1 METSIKKKIEF
12 YCAYQE
18 RCKMEVTQKLRKLG
32 ILGGDLD
39 KYIYHLINNDFLN
52 EKRFSKH
59 YVRGKFNNNDWGRIK
74 IIRELESRKISVVNI
89 NNGLS
94 EINQEDYLKKK
105 NIKIG
110 ILGGTFDPA
119 HKGHLTISRVA
130 KKKIKLNYIIW
141 SITQKNPFKKQS
153 KINIEKRIKIS
164 KKSSSWKYW

>member
-18 RCKMEVTQKLRKLG
+18 RCKMEVTQKLKELG

-52 EKRFSKH
+52 EKRFSEY
-59 YVRGKFNNNDWGRIK
+59 YVRGKFNNNDWGKIK

-94 EINQEDYLKKK
+94 EINQEDYLKK
-105 NIKIG
+105 IRM
-110 ILGGTFDPA
+110 L
-119 HKGHLTISRVA
+119 S
-130 KKKIKLNYIIW
+130 KKIMNENIDKP
-141 SITQKNPFKKQS
+141 KE
-153 KINIEKRIKIS
+153 KIKEKIYSRLEYKGWEKELIFEEINNLVN
-164 KKSSSWKYW
+164 